1 MRKLQLSSEPK
12 LNLQRRLSLAGSSV
26 DPGASVVDS
35 GSVVSGSGASV
46 VVSGL
51 GASVVVSGLGASVV
65 VGAGVGVLVQLKENV
80 LFS

>member
-51 GASVVVSGLGASVV
+51 GASVVV
-65 VGAGVGVLVQLKENV
+65 GAGVGVLVQLKENV